1 MRAAFDV
8 KKKEKRG
15 KKWRSVKKRARRIVS
30 FLLFLCGF
38 RLGGQEGMSLASF
51 GSFDIF
57 LRPGIGPGA
66 RNGIRRRFH
75 VINDRF
81 EPGGWSE
88 KRAKRERES
97 VILLCCFVKIYSSR
111 ARILKTFETRF

>member
-1 MRAAFDV
+1 MVCKRGG
-8 KKKEKRG
+8 KKKERKGKEKR
-15 KKWRSVKKRARRIVS
+15 KRSVKKRARRIVS

-38 RLGGQEGMSLASF
+38 RPGGQEGVSLASF

-57 LRPGIGPGA
+57 LRSGIGPGA

-81 EPGGWSE
+81 EHGWNENVRNE
-88 KRAKRERES
+88 KANR
-97 VILLCCFVKIYSSR
+97 
-111 ARILKTFETRF
+111 